1 MHVCVTFTKE
11 TEQLL
16 NIFAIKS
23 LLINFT
29 DSKFFSNSEQNNN
42 ERNLK
47 STTAKH
53 NNILNILDAFYKL
66 KTYT

>member
-23 LLINFT
+23 LLIIFT
-29 DSKFFSNSEQNNN
+29 DSKFFQIGNKTIMSE
-42 ERNLK
+42 
-47 STTAKH
+47 
-53 NNILNILDAFYKL
+53 I
-66 KTYT
+66 